1 MRKGEQGVAD
11 SSRKICRTVK
21 EYILSEFL
29 PGEDPA
35 TLSNDTPLI
44 TGGIL
49 DSIKITK
56 LVIFLEETHG
66 LEFQIHEITAD
77 NIDTLESIAR
87 VVQTKI
93 RDNA

>member
-1 MRKGEQGVAD
+1 MAD

-29 PGEDPA
+29 PGEDPE
-35 TLSNDTPLI
+35 TLSDDSPLI

-49 DSIKITK
+49 DSIKIMK

-66 LEFQIHEITAD
+66 VEFQAHEIAAD
-77 NIDTLESIAR
+77 YLDTLESIAR
-87 VVQTKI
+87 VVQSKI
-93 RDNA
+93 GEDA